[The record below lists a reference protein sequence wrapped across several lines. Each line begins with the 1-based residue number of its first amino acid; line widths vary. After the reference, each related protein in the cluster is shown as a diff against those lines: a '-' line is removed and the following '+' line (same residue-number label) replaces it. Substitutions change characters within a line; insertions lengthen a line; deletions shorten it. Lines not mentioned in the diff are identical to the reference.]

1 MSFKAVDI
9 EIGQIIRT
17 LREKKGLTQTDLA
30 LKLGYRTPQFVSL
43 FERGLSKVPLETLGQ
58 LSVILNFPANHVKD
72 LILRDYEAEISKRI
86 KVGRKA
92 KPKAV

>member
-30 LKLGYRTPQFVSL
+30 IKLGYRTPQFVSL

-58 LSVILNFPANHVKD
+58 LSVILNFPANRMMD
-72 LILRDYEAEISKRI
+72 LILRDFENDVAKKI
-86 KVGRKA
+86 KSGRKR
-92 KPKAV
+92 KFKVV

>member
-1 MSFKAVDI
+1 MSFKTVDV

-17 LREKKGLTQTDLA
+17 LREKKVLTQTDLA

-58 LSVILNFPANHVKD
+58 LSVILNFPASHMMD
-72 LILRDYEAEISKRI
+72 LILRDFELEVSKKI
-86 KVGRKA
+86 KSGRKR
-92 KPKAV
+92 KFRVV